1 MSKKNLNTHMHIHT
15 HIKELLALNTLHV
28 PVFLHTRTQQ
38 FRVAPDEKYSSCMC
52 TFANEI
58 KTIYLF
64 EYEQMQVNIVYLK
77 AHQTYIDVHLSHFIS
92 TPVFVALQPIK
103 FKLVAQLQSLA

>member
-28 PVFLHTRTQQ
+28 SVFLHTRTQQ
-38 FRVAPDEKYSSCMC
+38 QMKNYSGCMC

-58 KTIYLF
+58 KTLNLF
-64 EYEQMQVNIVYLK
+64 EYEQTQVNIVYLN
-77 AHQTYIDVHLSHFIS
+77 
-92 TPVFVALQPIK
+92 
-103 FKLVAQLQSLA
+103 

>member
-1 MSKKNLNTHMHIHT
+1 MK
-15 HIKELLALNTLHV
+15 
-28 PVFLHTRTQQ
+28 
-38 FRVAPDEKYSSCMC
+38 KYSGCMF

-58 KTIYLF
+58 KTLNLF
-64 EYEQMQVNIVYLK
+64 EYEQTQVNKVYLNK

-103 FKLVAQLQSLA
+103 FELVAHAATESSLTPEI